1 METREVAQQLSVCIV
16 IAEDLRSLPSTHDE
30 QLTTACYDRSKQEM
44 PLTSRHLHLCAQT
57 HTQAHMH
64 TQNYL
69 GMWYMP
75 EIPVLGI

>member
-1 METREVAQQLSVCIV
+1 MAQQLSACIV
-16 IAEDLRSLPSTHDE
+16 IAEYLRSLPSTHDE
-30 QLTTACYDRSKQEM
+30 QLTTACNDGSKQEM

-69 GMWYMP
+69 GMWHVP
-75 EIPVLGI
+75 LIPALGI